1 MKKITWVIFLCAFI
15 LFRPYQLQSS
25 GMLYHGDDES
35 YMAHATS
42 IIFFQFPSYA
52 KESFSYGKGIPA
64 HSIGP
69 SLLATPFIFVFSIID
84 RISGNTIAIQR
95 TPLNVSQSWSVF
107 GFTISS
113 LFYLWLTCL
122 LLYRGLRLFFTSGIS
137 SLAVMLSVLAQGI
150 PLFALRRPAFTHI
163 YEIFLQSLFLFFMF
177 RLIKLGYILP
187 EEERLKYWKESILVG
202 IVASF
207 VCLVRLNNLFI
218 ALSWPFILFSIYY
231 PSISWARVLR
241 MSLVSWLFILA
252 AMIIFVIWPMNYN
265 LHHAY
270 ASDHPYFG
278 TLLSLLTPKNL
289 FFYLKRFWNLLFG
302 IDFGLIFSAPYLL
315 LGFISFAWVERN
327 KVYTYLLILLI
338 PLLINFYMVL
348 HISYIGAWYGYRY
361 LIFSLLPVVIYP
373 LAYTL
378 YLMKHKKWTVLFYI
392 ILLLSILP
400 VLSMISF
407 EGNNSNLT
415 LKVIDQ
421 GYGVFDWGNN
431 TYQVEIYKTILT
443 SPVQYL
449 TYILKGGVCYFIY
462 LSSILLKQNNLPAVI
477 YEKYNVFQLAT
488 LIKTVIVYIFPFL
501 LLFVYNKLIGKRKGS
516 I

>member
-1 MKKITWVIFLCAFI
+1 MKKITWAIFLFAFI

-25 GMLYHGDDES
+25 GMLYGGDDES

-42 IIFFQFPSYA
+42 IVFFQFPSYA
-52 KESFSYGKGIPA
+52 KESFSYGKGVPA

-84 RISGNTIAIQR
+84 RISGSTITIQR

-113 LFYLWLTCL
+113 LLYLWLTCL
-122 LLYRGLRLFFTSGIS
+122 LLYRGLRLFFSSEIS
-137 SLAVMLSVLAQGI
+137 SLAVILSVLLQGI

-163 YEIFLQSLFLFFMF
+163 YEIFLQSLLLFFLF

-187 EEERLKYWKESILVG
+187 GGERFRCWKESILVG
-202 IVASF
+202 IVVSF
-207 VCLVRLNNLFI
+207 VCLVRLNNVFI
-218 ALSWPFILFSIYY
+218 ALAWPFILFSIYY

-241 MSLVSWLFILA
+241 MSFVSWLFILL
-252 AMIIFVIWPMNYN
+252 AMLIFVIWPMNYN

-270 ASDHPYFG
+270 ASDHPYFE
-278 TLLSLLTPKNL
+278 TFLSLLTLKDP

-315 LGFISFAWVERN
+315 LGFISLAWVERN
-327 KVYTYLLILLI
+327 KVYTYLLILLT

-348 HISYIGAWYGYRY
+348 HIGSLGSWYGYRY
-361 LIFSLLPVVIYP
+361 LIFSLLPVLIYP

-378 YLMKHKKWTVLFYI
+378 CLLKHKKWTALFYI

-407 EGNNSNLT
+407 EGNNTNLT

-421 GYGVFDWGNN
+421 GFGVLDWGNN
-431 TYQVEIYKTILT
+431 TYQAEIYKTILT

-449 TYILKGGVCYFIY
+449 TYIFKGGACYLIY
-462 LSSILLKQNNLPAVI
+462 LFSILLKQNNLPAVI
-477 YEKYNVFQLAT
+477 YEKYNVFQAAT
-488 LIKTVIVYIFPFL
+488 LIKTLIVYVFPFL
-501 LLFVYNKLIGKRKGS
+501 LLFAYNGIHGRKKVN
-516 I
+516 